1 MSFVSKFDPTSE
13 SHVLWLQRVDDAM
26 NDIMANKKKM
36 DIVQLV
42 NDNPCKAKIKS
53 PLDWADV
60 HFQLALKYSQAVLR
74 GSAFIPESF
83 VK

>member
-1 MSFVSKFDPTSE
+1 
-13 SHVLWLQRVDDAM
+13 
-26 NDIMANKKKM
+26 
-36 DIVQLV
+36 LV

>member
-1 MSFVSKFDPTSE
+1 MSFVSKFDPTKE
-13 SHVLWLQRVDDAM
+13 SHVLWLQKVDDAM
-26 NDIMANKKKM
+26 NDIMTNKKKM

-42 NDNPCKAKIKS
+42 NDNPCKSKIKS

>member
-1 MSFVSKFDPTSE
+1 MSFISKFDPTNKA
-13 SHVLWLQRVDDAM
+13 HVLWLQKVDDAM
-26 NDIMANKKKM
+26 VDIMTHKKKT

-42 NDNPCKAKIKS
+42 NDNPFKAKIKN
-53 PLDWADV
+53 PLDWADA
-60 HFQLALKYSQAVLR
+60 HFQIALKYSQAVLR

>member
-1 MSFVSKFDPTSE
+1 MSFVSKFDPTNKV
-13 SHVLWLQRVDDAM
+13 HVLWLQKIDDAM
-26 NDIMANKKKM
+26 VDVMTDKKKI

-42 NDNPCKAKIKS
+42 NDNPFKAKIKN
-53 PLDWADV
+53 PLDWADA
-60 HFQLALKYSQAVLR
+60 HFQIALKYSQAVLR

>member
-13 SHVLWLQRVDDAM
+13 SHVLWLQKVDDVM
-26 NDIMANKKKM
+26 NDIMTNKKKM
-36 DIVQLV
+36 DIVQVV
-42 NDNPCKAKIKS
+42 NDNPCKAKIKN